1 MATQFTLA
9 YWCIFA
15 MAMLPIVCA
24 GVAKGGTFGT
34 PRSQGGYDNHNPRAW
49 LAKQVDWRAR
59 ANAAQANTFE
69 AMPFF
74 FGAVL
79 VAHQLGAHQGRL
91 DLLAFVFVVLR
102 VVYVAMYIADYAKV
116 RSLVWTAAVLVN
128 IGILFVGYR

>member
-116 RSLVWTAAVLVN
+116 RTLVWTAALLVN
-128 IGILFVGYR
+128 IGILLVGYR

>member
-116 RSLVWTAAVLVN
+116 RSLVWTAALLVN
-128 IGILFVGYR
+128 IGILLVGYR

>member
-24 GVAKGGTFGT
+24 GLAKGGTFGT

-116 RSLVWTAAVLVN
+116 RSLVWTAALLVN
-128 IGILFVGYR
+128 IGILLVGYR